1 MDLPSYDG
9 RGLVNLIAELEARLG
24 GRAPAARLESGL
36 AELIPPASTYVL
48 VLLDGL
54 GDGQL
59 SHRTLEA
66 LPAARVARL
75 EAGFCTTTTTSLATV
90 STGLPPSQHGLL
102 GHLLWLPEVGRVVN
116 TLKWVDLTGA
126 TVNYQTAAL
135 LPPPNLWE
143 RLSAAGIEAIP
154 ASVYVAAEMT
164 APGCVK
170 HTARGDLV
178 IGDLSGLQGTDESRR
193 HQLGRLATLFGRA
206 GISCTVSENIA
217 GELWTKLIM
226 NCAYNAISALS
237 RSRYGR
243 MVRSPWTREL
253 MRQVI
258 EEVVAVGRAA
268 GVQFPSVNL
277 VEAGLTLAETMPNA
291 ISSTAQDL
299 ARGKRTEIDSLNGY
313 VARRGAELGVATPVN
328 QTLHALVKLLEEAA

>member
-1 MDLPSYDG
+1 VQEDTWPRIAVMGAGALGCYFGGMFARAGAP
-9 RGLVNLIAELEARLG
+9 VTLI
-24 GRAPAARLESGL
+24 GRAQHVEAMARVGL
-36 AELIPPASTYVL
+36 SFDSIHFRDQIPVSASTDAAAVRDAEIVLLCVKTVDTEEAAKAVAPHLASGSVL
-48 VLLDGL
+48 V
-54 GDGQL
+54 
-59 SHRTLEA
+59 
-66 LPAARVARL
+66 
-75 EAGFCTTTTTSLATV
+75 SLQNGVDNVERIRSAT
-90 STGLPPSQHGLL
+90 
-102 GHLLWLPEVGRVVN
+102 
-116 TLKWVDLTGA
+116 
-126 TVNYQTAAL
+126 
-135 LPPPNLWE
+135 
-143 RLSAAGIEAIP
+143 GIEAIP

-178 IGDLSGLQGTDESRR
+178 IGDLSGLHGTDESRR
-193 HQLGRLATLFGRA
+193 QQLGRLATLFGRA

-217 GELWTKLIM
+217 GELWTKLVM

-277 VEAGLTLAETMPNA
+277 VEAGLALAETMPNA

>member
-1 MDLPSYDG
+1 MQEDMWPRIAVMGAGALGCYFGGMFARAGAP
-9 RGLVNLIAELEARLG
+9 VMLI
-24 GRAPAARLESGL
+24 GRAQYVEAMARAGL
-36 AELIPPASTYVL
+36 SFDSIHFREQIPVSASTDAAAVRDAEIVLLCVKTVDTEEAAKSLAPHLRRGAVL
-48 VLLDGL
+48 V
-54 GDGQL
+54 
-59 SHRTLEA
+59 
-66 LPAARVARL
+66 
-75 EAGFCTTTTTSLATV
+75 SLQNGVDNVERIRSAT
-90 STGLPPSQHGLL
+90 
-102 GHLLWLPEVGRVVN
+102 
-116 TLKWVDLTGA
+116 
-126 TVNYQTAAL
+126 
-135 LPPPNLWE
+135 
-143 RLSAAGIEAIP
+143 GIEAIP

-178 IGDLSGLQGTDESRR
+178 IGDLSGLHGTDESRR
-193 HQLGRLATLFGRA
+193 QQLERLATLFGRA

-268 GVQFPSVNL
+268 GVRFPDVNL

-313 VARRGAELGVATPVN
+313 VARRGAKLGVPTPVN

>member
-1 MDLPSYDG
+1 MGAGALGCYFGGMFARAGTP
-9 RGLVNLIAELEARLG
+9 VTLI
-24 GRAPAARLESGL
+24 GRAQHVEAIARAGL
-36 AELIPPASTYVL
+36 FFDSIHFQQRIPVPASTDAAAVRDAEI
-48 VLLDGL
+48 VLLAVKTVD
-54 GDGQL
+54 
-59 SHRTLEA
+59 TEEA
-66 LPAARVARL
+66 AKSFAPHLASGAIVVSLQNGVNNVERVRAA
-75 EAGFCTTTTTSLATV
+75 T
-90 STGLPPSQHGLL
+90 
-102 GHLLWLPEVGRVVN
+102 
-116 TLKWVDLTGA
+116 
-126 TVNYQTAAL
+126 
-135 LPPPNLWE
+135 
-143 RLSAAGIEAIP
+143 GIEAIA

-178 IGDLSGLQGTDESRR
+178 IGDLSGLHQAGEFRR
-193 HQLGRLATLFGRA
+193 QQLECLATLFGRA
-206 GISCTVSENIA
+206 GMSCTVSENIA

-258 EEVVAVGRAA
+258 EEVMAVAHAA
-268 GVQFPSVNL
+268 GVRLPDVNL
-277 VEAGLTLAETMPNA
+277 VEAGWKLAETMPNA

-313 VARRGAELGVATPVN
+313 VARRGAELGIATPVN

>member
-1 MDLPSYDG
+1 VQEDTWPRIAVMGAGALGCYFGGMFARAGAP
-9 RGLVNLIAELEARLG
+9 VTLI
-24 GRAPAARLESGL
+24 GRAQHVEAMARAGLSFDSIHFRERIPVSATTDAAAVRDAEIVLLCVKTVDTEEAAKSL
-36 AELIPPASTYVL
+36 APYLRRGAVL
-48 VLLDGL
+48 V
-54 GDGQL
+54 
-59 SHRTLEA
+59 
-66 LPAARVARL
+66 
-75 EAGFCTTTTTSLATV
+75 SLQNGVDNVERIRSAT
-90 STGLPPSQHGLL
+90 
-102 GHLLWLPEVGRVVN
+102 
-116 TLKWVDLTGA
+116 
-126 TVNYQTAAL
+126 
-135 LPPPNLWE
+135 
-143 RLSAAGIEAIP
+143 GIEAIP

-164 APGCVK
+164 GPGCVK

-178 IGDLSGLQGTDESRR
+178 IGDLSDLHGSDEPRR
-193 HQLGRLATLFGRA
+193 QQLERLATLFGRA
-206 GISCTVSENIA
+206 GISCTISENIA

-243 MVRSPWTREL
+243 MVQSPWTREL

-268 GVQFPSVNL
+268 GVRFPEVNL
-277 VEAGLTLAETMPNA
+277 VEAGLKLAETMPNA

-328 QTLHALVKLLEEAA
+328 QTLHALVKLLEEAG